1 MDKIVSDAVAERFAP
16 ILSEPAQL
24 ERVRLRAI
32 VEADIDGIF
41 AIYSDAETA
50 RYLSRPAWTER
61 AQAAQFVERV
71 RASYGTGS
79 AISLAVERSSD
90 QALVGEC
97 VLFGFNAQCRRAEIG
112 YTLGRAYRSQGY
124 MREALAGLI
133 GIAFGP
139 LDLNR
144 IEADI
149 DPRNAPSAR
158 ILERLGFVKE
168 GYLRERWIV
177 AGEKSDTAL
186 YGLLRSEWKP
196 LVHPGP

>member
-1 MDKIVSDAVAERFAP
+1 MTAAERFATILAAP
-16 ILSEPAQL
+16 IEL

-32 VEADIDGIF
+32 AQADIDGIY
-41 AIYSDAETA
+41 AIYSDADTA
-50 RYLSRPAWTER
+50 RYLSRPAWTDR
-61 AQAAQFVERV
+61 AQAATFVERV
-71 RASYGTGS
+71 QASYGTGS
-79 AISLAVERSSD
+79 AISLAVERKSD
-90 QALVGEC
+90 GALVGEC
-97 VLFGFNAQCRRAEIG
+97 VLFGFNEQCRRAEIG

-133 GIAFGP
+133 DVGFGP

-149 DPRNAPSAR
+149 DPRNEPSAR

-186 YGLLRSEWKP
+186 FGLLKSEWP
-196 LVHPGP
+196 SGPARRP

>member
-1 MDKIVSDAVAERFAP
+1 VTAADRFAT
-16 ILSEPAQL
+16 ILATPVEL
-24 ERVRLRAI
+24 ERVRLRSIA
-32 VEADIDGIF
+32 EADIDGIY
-41 AIYSDAETA
+41 AIYSDEETA
-50 RYLSRPAWTER
+50 RYLSRPAWTDR
-61 AQAAQFVERV
+61 AQAATFVERV

-79 AISLAVERSSD
+79 AISLAVERKND
-90 QALVGEC
+90 GALVGEC
-97 VLFGFNAQCRRAEIG
+97 VLFGFNDQCRRAEIG

-133 GIAFGP
+133 DIGFGP

-149 DPRNAPSAR
+149 DPRNEPSAR

-177 AGEKSDTAL
+177 AGVKSDTAL
-186 YGLLRSEWKP
+186 FGLLKSEWP
-196 LVHPGP
+196 SGPARRP

>member
-1 MDKIVSDAVAERFAP
+1 MTAAERFATILAAP
-16 ILSEPAQL
+16 IEL

-32 VEADIDGIF
+32 AQADIDGIY
-41 AIYSDAETA
+41 AIYSDADTA
-50 RYLSRPAWTER
+50 RYLSRPAWTDR
-61 AQAAQFVERV
+61 AQAATFVERV
-71 RASYGTGS
+71 QASYGTGS
-79 AISLAVERSSD
+79 AISLAVERKSD
-90 QALVGEC
+90 GALVGEC
-97 VLFGFNAQCRRAEIG
+97 VLFGFNEQCRRAEIG

-133 GIAFGP
+133 DVGFGP

-186 YGLLRSEWKP
+186 FGLLRSEWEAP
-196 LVHPGP
+196 

>member
-1 MDKIVSDAVAERFAP
+1 MTAAERFATILAAP
-16 ILSEPAQL
+16 IEL

-32 VEADIDGIF
+32 AQADIDGIY
-41 AIYSDAETA
+41 AIYSDADTA
-50 RYLSRPAWTER
+50 RYLSRPAWTDR
-61 AQAAQFVERV
+61 AQAATFVERV
-71 RASYGTGS
+71 QASYGTGS
-79 AISLAVERSSD
+79 AISLAVERKSD
-90 QALVGEC
+90 GALVGEC
-97 VLFGFNAQCRRAEIG
+97 VLFGFNEQCRRAEIG
-112 YTLGRAYRSQGY
+112 YTLGRACRSQGY

-133 GIAFGP
+133 DIGFGP

-149 DPRNAPSAR
+149 DPRNEPSAR

-186 YGLLRSEWKP
+186 FGLLKSEWP
-196 LVHPGP
+196 SGPARRP